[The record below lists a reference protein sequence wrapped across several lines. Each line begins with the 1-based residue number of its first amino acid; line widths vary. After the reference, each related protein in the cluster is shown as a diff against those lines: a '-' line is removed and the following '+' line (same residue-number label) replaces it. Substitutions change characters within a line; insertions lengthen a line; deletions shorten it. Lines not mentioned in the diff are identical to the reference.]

1 MPFTSRDD
9 RSLASA
15 VLGDGRPLL
24 LFSGVC
30 LLLSGG
36 FALFQAATG
45 HFLPHDVAFL
55 GMQPDELCAINE
67 CRIVHFMIHD
77 RISFGGSLLA
87 VSALYLWL
95 TEFPLRA
102 RQAWSWWVLTVSGLL
117 GFGSFLAY
125 LGYGYLDT
133 WHGIATLCL
142 LPCFVMGLAR
152 SYPTLTEPRGAGSLL
167 TTHLP
172 LGTITAYNLGRM
184 CLLGTSIGLVSAG
197 LTIMTVGVTTV
208 FVPTDLEFMG
218 LSRAEVAA
226 VNPHLIP
233 LIAHDRA
240 GFGGGVATTGIT
252 LLLCIWCAVPSRSLW
267 QVLALAGIA
276 GFGTAIF
283 VHPVIGYTDT
293 FHLAPAVLGAVVY
306 ALGLALTFRTA
317 CGAASEVCQP
327 ATA

>member
-1 MPFTSRDD
+1 
-9 RSLASA
+9 
-15 VLGDGRPLL
+15 
-24 LFSGVC
+24 
-30 LLLSGG
+30 LLSGG

-87 VSALYLWL
+87 VAALYLWL
-95 TEFPLRA
+95 AEFPLRA
-102 RQAWSWWVLTVSGLL
+102 RQAWAWWVLAVSGLL

-142 LPCFVMGLAR
+142 LPCFVVGLIR
-152 SYPTLTEPRGAGSLL
+152 SYPTLVEPRGAGSLL
-167 TTHLP
+167 ITNLP
-172 LGTITAYNLGRM
+172 LGTLSRYNLGRL
-184 CLLGTSIGLVSAG
+184 CLLGTSVGLVSAG

-252 LLLCIWCAVPSRSLW
+252 LLLCVWCGMPSRSLW

-283 VHPVIGYTDT
+283 VHPVIGYTDA
-293 FHLAPAVLGAVVY
+293 FHLAPAVFGALTF
-306 ALGLALTFRTA
+306 ALGLALTHRIA
-317 CGAASEVCQP
+317 CGRDTP
-327 ATA
+327 AQA

>member
-1 MPFTSRDD
+1 MTPTLRDD

-15 VLGDGRPLL
+15 LLSDGRPLL

-45 HFLPHDVAFL
+45 HFLPHDIAFL

-77 RISFGGSLLA
+77 RISFGGALVA
-87 VSALYLWL
+87 VSLLYLWL
-95 TEFPLRA
+95 AEFPLRA
-102 RQAWSWWVLTVSGLL
+102 RQAWAWWVLVVSGLL

-133 WHGIATLCL
+133 WHGIATLVL
-142 LPCFVMGLAR
+142 LPCFVAGLAR
-152 SYPTLTEPRGAGSLL
+152 SYPTLAEPRGIGSLL
-167 TTHLP
+167 ASPSSL
-172 LGTITAYNLGRM
+172 TALSSYNLGRL
-184 CLLGTSIGLVSAG
+184 CLLGTSVGLVSAG
-197 LTIMTVGVTTV
+197 LTIMTVGITTV

-218 LSRAEVAA
+218 MSREEVAA
-226 VNPHLIP
+226 VNPNLIP

-252 LLLCIWCAVPSRSLW
+252 LLLCVWCGMPSRSLW
-267 QVLALAGIA
+267 QVLALAGAA

-283 VHPVIGYTDT
+283 IHPVIGYTDA
-293 FHLAPAVLGAVVY
+293 FHLLPAVMGALAY
-306 ALGLALTFRTA
+306 ALGLALTYRTA
-317 CGAASEVCQP
+317 CQASASVTSP
-327 ATA
+327 ASA